1 MASPD
6 SNRRPAAA
14 AGQGAKSLIPMKIA
28 VAQINTT
35 VGDFA
40 GNAAR
45 IRAAIDQARASGA
58 ELVVT
63 PELALSGYPPEDL
76 LLRNDFC
83 DQCERELLALAAYA
97 PGIAVVVGHPHRE
110 GRTRYNAASLLRGGV
125 IEAIYFKQFLPNYNV
140 FDEKRYFATGNR
152 ACVFEAGGRRTAIT
166 ICEDL
171 WFPQPAAQAKA
182 EGAEL
187 LLSINASPYHRNKLA
202 ERYQVMGARVRET
215 GLPLLYVHWVG
226 GQDELVF
233 DGASFAFHADG
244 SLGYQGETFRES
256 VDVVSFESDRLAGT
270 MAPPLTEEETI
281 YRALVTGVRDYV
293 VKNRFPGVLVGLSG
307 GVDSALVAA
316 VCADALGPERVHAVM
331 MPSEYTAGMSLED
344 AREMAVLMGL
354 GYDEIAIGP
363 VVDAFR
369 GQLAPSFAG
378 LPEDTTEEN
387 LQARTRGT
395 LLMALSNKFGWLVV
409 STGNKSEMATGYA
422 TLYGDMAGGFALIK
436 DVVKTLVYRLSN
448 WRNSQGRVIPQRV
461 IDRAPSA
468 ELRHGQTDQDSLPPY
483 ELLDAVVER
492 YMERD
497 MDPEVIASLGYDAGA
512 VRRVVHLIRVNEYK
526 RRQAPPG
533 VRITPR
539 GFGKDWRY
547 PITSGFRQGA

>member
-1 MASPD
+1 
-6 SNRRPAAA
+6 
-14 AGQGAKSLIPMKIA
+14 MKIA

-45 IRAAIDQARASGA
+45 IRAAIDHARTAGA
-58 ELVVT
+58 ALVVT
-63 PELALSGYPPEDL
+63 PEMALSGYPPEDL
-76 LLRNDFC
+76 LFRNDFC
-83 DQCERELLALAAYA
+83 DQCEDELLGLARYA
-97 PGIAVVVGHPHRE
+97 PDLAVVVGHPHRE
-110 GRTRYNAASLLRGGV
+110 GRTRYNAASVLRGGA
-125 IEAIYFKQFLPNYNV
+125 IEAIYFKQHLPNYNV
-140 FDEKRYFATGNR
+140 FDEKRYFATGDR
-152 ACVFEAGGRRTAIT
+152 ACVVEVGGRRIALT

-171 WFPQPAAQAKA
+171 WFPPSAQQAKSA
-182 EGAEL
+182 GAEL
-187 LLSINASPYHRNKLA
+187 LVSINASPYHRNKLA
-202 ERYQVMGARVRET
+202 QRYQVMGARVKET

-233 DGASFAFHADG
+233 DGASFAFSADG
-244 SLGYQGETFRES
+244 TLGYQGETFRES
-256 VDVVSFESDRLAGT
+256 VDIVEFDGERIIGPV
-270 MAPPLTEEETI
+270 APPLTEEETI

-293 VKNRFPGVLVGLSG
+293 EKNRFPGVLIGLSG

-316 VCADALGPERVHAVM
+316 ICADALGPERVHAVM
-331 MPSEYTAGMSLED
+331 MPSDYTAAMSIED
-344 AREMAVLMGL
+344 AREMARLMRL
-354 GYDEIAIGP
+354 QYTEIAMGA
-363 VVDAFR
+363 VFAAFR
-369 GQLAPSFAG
+369 ARVARALAG
-378 LPEDTTEEN
+378 RPEDATEEN

-395 LLMALSNKFGWLVV
+395 LLMALSNKFGRLVV

-436 DVVKTLVYRLSN
+436 DVVKTVVYRLAN
-448 WRNSQGRVIPQRV
+448 WRNAQGRVIPQRV

-468 ELRHGQTDQDSLPPY
+468 ELRPGQTDQDSLPAY

-497 MDPEVIASLGYDAGA
+497 MDPEAIMGLGYDAEA

-547 PITSGFRQGA
+547 PITSGFRPRI